1 MVNFPLNQSSKKE
14 YHWIQVSENIPGM
27 EKSMSLDQTT
37 VKRIATLARLKLNN
51 DRMGPMQQDLNRI
64 LHFIDQLN
72 EVETTNVEAMAG
84 VNIPSMP
91 WRQDV
96 VNDGDKVDEVLANA
110 PETACNMFVVPKVV
124 E

>member
-1 MVNFPLNQSSKKE
+1 
-14 YHWIQVSENIPGM
+14 
-27 EKSMSLDQTT
+27 MSLDQTT

-51 DRMGPMQQDLNRI
+51 DRIGPMQQDLNRI

-72 EVETTNVEAMAG
+72 EVVTTHVEAMAG
-84 VNIPSMP
+84 VNTPAMP

-96 VNDGDKVDEVLANA
+96 VNEGDKVDKILANA
-110 PETACNMFVVPKVV
+110 PEVACHMFVVPKVV